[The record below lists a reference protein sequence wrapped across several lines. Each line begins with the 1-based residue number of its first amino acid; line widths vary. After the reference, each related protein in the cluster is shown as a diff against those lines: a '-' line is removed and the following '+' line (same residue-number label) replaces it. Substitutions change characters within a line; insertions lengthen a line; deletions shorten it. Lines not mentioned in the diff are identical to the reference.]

1 MRMFARAAA
10 ILAIGVTTAAGL
22 AGTPAAAAPAP
33 ATAPPASTAEL
44 IPYGAGSAAVEQQ
57 RSAIAARHNAAA
69 QAVLCWHNVT
79 IYANANRR
87 WVSMEKGYS
96 GTDNGMLRARATVV
110 GPWERFVVCRDNV
123 TGYTYWA
130 SQDTGLVVSTELG
143 YSAGDYGM
151 LRARATIVG
160 PWEQYYTTSQ
170 PGSWFSMYA
179 YGNGRW
185 VSTEIGYS
193 AGDYG
198 MLRARATVIGPWE
211 QYYW

>member
-1 MRMFARAAA
+1 MRMLTRATVALTLAA
-10 ILAIGVTTAAGL
+10 LTAVGVG
-22 AGTPAAAAPAP
+22 GTSAAAAPAP
-33 ATAPPASTAEL
+33 QPAPVASTATL
-44 IPYGAGSAAVEQQ
+44 IPYGEGSTAVEQQ
-57 RSAIAARHNAAA
+57 RSAIASQHNLSA
-69 QAVLCWHNVT
+69 QAILCWHNVS
-79 IYANANRR
+79 IYANANGR
-87 WVSMEKGYS
+87 WVSMEKGYAA
-96 GTDNGMLRARATVV
+96 GDNGMLRARATVI
-110 GPWERFVVCRDNV
+110 GPWERYVVCRDNV

-160 PWEQYYTTSQ
+160 PWEQYYTTYG
-170 PGSWFSMYA
+170 PGNWFSMYA

-185 VSTEIGYS
+185 VSTEIGYGG
-193 AGDYG
+193 GDNG